1 MNKAE
6 EAYKDA
12 AALVKADPKNTAV
25 QPILKRLNL
34 IIQEKIR

>member
-12 AALVKADPKNTAV
+12 AALVKADPKNTVV
-25 QPILKRLNL
+25 QPILKRLNP
-34 IIQEKIR
+34 IIQEKVS